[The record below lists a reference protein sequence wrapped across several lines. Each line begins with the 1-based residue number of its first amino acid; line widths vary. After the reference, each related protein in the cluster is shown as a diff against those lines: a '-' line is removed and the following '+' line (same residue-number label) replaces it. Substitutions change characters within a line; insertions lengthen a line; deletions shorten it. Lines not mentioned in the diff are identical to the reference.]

1 MPIDS
6 KCQGEYPARISSLYA
21 YAPRRDSVVAFSTP
35 AICTLPNGCEL
46 TGGQPPA
53 SVPAGER
60 PRQTYLRGLVPYP
73 NSVRP
78 SVACQT
84 RTPRR
89 MFPGAGPP
97 ASGWRAHQAGSR
109 IPGFSKRR
117 STKTKK
123 RLKGSLSEPIK
134 ISASRAIGRLR
145 PDAVEKLP
153 EKETAK

>member
-35 AICTLPNGCEL
+35 ATCTLPNGCEL

-60 PRQTYLRGLVPYP
+60 PRQTHLRALFPTRIVSAQASLAKHGLPE
-73 NSVRP
+73 
-78 SVACQT
+78 
-84 RTPRR
+84 R